1 MGRRR
6 STALPETRKQQRDF
20 MCDNNEQ
27 GGQAVGMMMVITGV
41 LILGIAIGV
50 VGTVAVGLW
59 FHW

>member
-1 MGRRR
+1 
-6 STALPETRKQQRDF
+6 

-50 VGTVAVGLW
+50 VCTVAVGLW